1 MSANLFGKDSMLPH
15 LFVALSGHG
24 LGHLAQ
30 TAPVLNTLRRE
41 LTPLRLT
48 LQTSLSAE
56 ILHRR
61 IDGDFEIISQAADFG
76 MVMANAME
84 VLAEES
90 LAAYRAFHA
99 DWDIHL
105 ARQTALL
112 ERFAPDLVLAN
123 IPYLPL
129 AAARQLGIP
138 SLALCSLNW
147 ADILQGYCTDSEE
160 LESLRHTLLE
170 AYESAAL
177 FLRPEPSMPMAELRN
192 TRHIGPIAD
201 LGRARR
207 AEIDDRLGLTGNETL
222 ILVSLGG
229 IAMRLPMERWPL
241 IPDLCWLVPEAWDIR
256 RPDSRSREELTDIPY
271 VDLLRSSDA
280 LLTKPGYGS
289 FTEAACNGIPV
300 LYVERGDWP
309 EEPYLTRWVQENA
322 TALKIDRR
330 RLKTGDLQESISD
343 LLTRPPKPTPEP
355 AGIQKVVDCMHSYLL
370 SFPLANWGE
379 G

>member
-1 MSANLFGKDSMLPH
+1 MSANLSGEDSMLPH

-30 TAPVLNTLRRE
+30 TAPVLNALRRQ
-41 LTPLRLT
+41 LPPLRLT
-48 LQTSLSAE
+48 IQSSLSAE
-56 ILHRR
+56 TLDRR
-61 IDGDFEIISQAADFG
+61 IDGDFELIPQAADFG
-76 MVMANAME
+76 MIMANAVT

-90 LAAYRAFHA
+90 RAAYRAFHGN
-99 DWDIHL
+99 WDIHL
-105 ARQTALL
+105 ARQIDLL

-129 AAARQLGIP
+129 AAARQLNIP

-147 ADILQGYCTDSEE
+147 ADILRGYCTDSEE

-177 FLRPEPSMPMAELRN
+177 FLRPEPSMPMPDLRN
-192 TRHIGPIAD
+192 TRPIGPIAD
-201 LGRARR
+201 LGRVRR

-222 ILVSLGG
+222 VLVSLGG

-256 RPDSRSREELTDIPY
+256 RPDTRSREELADISY

-309 EEPYLTRWVQENA
+309 EEPYLTRWLQENA

-330 RLKTGDLQESISD
+330 RLETGDLQESLSD
-343 LLTRPPKPTPEP
+343 LITRPPKPMPEP
-355 AGIQKVVDCMHSYLL
+355 AGIQEAADCLRTYLL
-370 SFPLANWGE
+370 SFPLSEWEE